1 MIQSKSSLYMNRT
14 HTGKKLPPGAVA
26 PPPEMTEEEM
36 FSTVFN
42 ETVFKKFLRFLAPY
56 KLMISASFLAVIVF
70 TLTQLAFPILIQK
83 TLDRQFTF
91 LGDGLESLKAGL
103 LIFAAVV
110 VLNFISHFCMEFL
123 ISRVA

>member
-1 MIQSKSSLYMNRT
+1 MNRT
-14 HTGKKLPPGAVA
+14 HTGKKPPPGAVA

-42 ETVFKKFLRFLAPY
+42 ETVLKRFLLFLAPY

-70 TLTQLAFPILIQK
+70 TLTQLAFPILIQM

-91 LGDGLESLKAGL
+91 LGG
-103 LIFAAVV
+103 
-110 VLNFISHFCMEFL
+110 
-123 ISRVA
+123 